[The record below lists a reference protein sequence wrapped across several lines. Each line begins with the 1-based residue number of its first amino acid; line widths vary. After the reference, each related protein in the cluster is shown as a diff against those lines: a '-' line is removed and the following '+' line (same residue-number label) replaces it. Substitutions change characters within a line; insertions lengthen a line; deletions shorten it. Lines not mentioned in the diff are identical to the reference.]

1 MKCVPRFATQKR
13 DSDSRKLLFSPERF
27 VLLKNEKEQF
37 SELTVQGAKLIT
49 HEIEVEVEGDTTL
62 FAAREALWQRNK
74 TREDVNRCYVMQ
86 FEMKKSSLGRN

>member
-37 SELTVQGAKLIT
+37 SELTAQGAKLIT

-62 FAAREALWQRNK
+62 FAAREAL
-74 TREDVNRCYVMQ
+74 
-86 FEMKKSSLGRN
+86 